1 MTARLRHIVLATDD
15 LAGDVA
21 RARTGLGLAAGIRDA
36 EAMRAF
42 DLEHEVLVLGSS
54 YLEILAPLGNRPEL
68 PGAKFLARGGPGGY
82 MLDLQVPD
90 LEEVLAR
97 AGRLGLAPVLRE
109 EYRGNQIC
117 QLHPRDFG
125 TLLEVDQIVGPKDW
139 HWDEEF
145 PASARG
151 YDRALPVAAVIAVPD
166 PAPMAERWAEVFGG
180 DLTGTSVR
188 LAGVT
193 VSFATSGDKR
203 PGLVSVDVA
212 VPPDGEPG
220 DLEVAGVSFRRRLRL
235 VEPGGAGTAP

>member
-1 MTARLRHIVLATDD
+1 MTARLRHIVLATGD

-21 RARTGLGLAAGIRDA
+21 RARAGLGLAAAIRDA
-36 EAMRAF
+36 EAMLAF
-42 DLEHEVLVLGSS
+42 DAEHEVLLLGSC

-68 PGAKFLARGGPGGY
+68 PAAKFLARGGPGGY

-97 AGRLGLAPVLRE
+97 AARLGLAPVLRE

-151 YDRALPVAAVIAVPD
+151 RERARPTAAVIAVPD
-166 PAPMAERWAEVFGG
+166 PAAMAARWAEVFGA
-180 DLTGTSVR
+180 DLDGASVR

-193 VSFATSGDKR
+193 ISFAPSGDKR

-212 VPPDGEPG
+212 VPPDGESG
-220 DLEVAGVSFRRRLRL
+220 ELELAGVSFRRH
-235 VEPGGAGTAP
+235 VTVIEPGGAGT